1 MTIRAVQVD
10 SLVPQQLMVFKNGK
24 GREKGAQHIVRAT
37 AMPALTFDHFC
48 ICFLSHERLLVG
60 LRVCLEVQ
68 HSVWVGHH
76 VVPLVAGFVFWVVF
90 LSCLKRFGILS
101 SCSLACC

>member
-1 MTIRAVQVD
+1 M
-10 SLVPQQLMVFKNGK
+10 PQQLMVFKNGK
-24 GREKGAQHIVRAT
+24 GREKGTQHTARAT
-37 AMPALTFDHFC
+37 AMAAHTFDHFC

-90 LSCLKRFGILS
+90 FVLSEKVWDLVELFSRVLLI
-101 SCSLACC
+101 